1 MARQGSK
8 FEVVVS
14 VGPGDDPVS
23 VEWVVS
29 VDRLCWPGAV
39 DGPGLLSPNSVEQ
52 PTRPTSPPVAMV
64 WRARRRVVRED
75 QLGDMRTI
83 TYYSTI
89 RIGIFSCM
97 QVLSPHPQRAPGFG
111 HSSEAQASR
120 VGIQRRHRVFSCK
133 SAPLLSRRS
142 KGVVRCSP
150 RLRRCS
156 NATRSVQRRLWPSV
170 QSVGVGHSEPP
181 VKGSRLRSL
190 EPLCPR
196 RMQAPTQKQEAPT
209 STSEGRVG
217 PSAVGRGSSLCRFE
231 ANIWNGSV
239 RAPALSRM
247 TR

>member
-1 MARQGSK
+1 
-8 FEVVVS
+8 
-14 VGPGDDPVS
+14 
-23 VEWVVS
+23 
-29 VDRLCWPGAV
+29 
-39 DGPGLLSPNSVEQ
+39 
-52 PTRPTSPPVAMV
+52 
-64 WRARRRVVRED
+64 
-75 QLGDMRTI
+75 
-83 TYYSTI
+83 
-89 RIGIFSCM
+89 M

-181 VKGSRLRSL
+181 VKGSRLGSL

-217 PSAVGRGSSLCRFE
+217 PSAVGRGSSRPNLAFMLDVNFE
-231 ANIWNGSV
+231 LVVLLYKTLPNSWPLAC
-239 RAPALSRM
+239 PASHCSLAIM
-247 TR
+247 AEW